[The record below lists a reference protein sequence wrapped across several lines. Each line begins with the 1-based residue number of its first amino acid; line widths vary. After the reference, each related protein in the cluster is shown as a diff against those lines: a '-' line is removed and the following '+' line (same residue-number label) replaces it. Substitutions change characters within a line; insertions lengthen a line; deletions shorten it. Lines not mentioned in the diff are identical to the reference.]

1 MMRGQVVEME
11 MERLTEELGEAGKV
25 RWGVCQQDLVLGV
38 RAVLGLCSL
47 EL

>member
-1 MMRGQVVEME
+1 MVEME

-25 RWGVCQQDLVLGV
+25 RWGGVCQQDLVLGV